1 VFLALLVAALAL
13 TGCSGGS
20 DKAGG
25 KTAKKAVVLRL
36 AVGTDS
42 VELGGFAGEVS
53 RVSAGAVRII
63 ILPNWRDGQPAFE
76 RGTIADVRAGK
87 VDLGAVASR
96 VWDSV
101 GVLSFR
107 ALGAPLLVDSYAL
120 QQRVLTSPMTG
131 EMLQGIRPTG
141 LVGLGVLPGT
151 LRRPLGARGPLL
163 APSDYKGLRFG
174 LQQSRLASATLRAL
188 GATPVPIAAGDPAE
202 TLGGVESHVTAIQNT
217 HQDRHGRYLT
227 TNIVLWPRPLV
238 IFASRQ
244 TLARLTPAQREIL
257 RRAVAADQSRETK
270 HLASFE
276 RLATAMEC
284 SQGRMRFVAA
294 RQADVSA
301 MRRAAQPVYD
311 GLERDPQT
319 HRFVAEIERMRRQ
332 IGVPVSTVPR
342 CSRAA
347 ATRNAAARTPV
358 DGAYEVT
365 VRPGEL
371 PAAMR
376 VPEQYGRWQVV
387 LDRGRFR
394 LSENSD
400 GAEWVAD
407 GHVRVSGETMT
418 WTFDD
423 ALDWGPDGA
432 PDGVPVA
439 GGDKLVFRWGR
450 SGRSLVLTSRQG
462 PLPGLSVRPLKRV
475 SGAPSQERLENP
487 SALQGV
493 WASNLT
499 PADTLAH
506 LHHADPS
513 SDADNTG
520 PLRLT
525 VHGSRYRWTQ
535 KAPDGFHWSNGRC
548 RFAGDTLELDE
559 TTSSQ
564 GGHGAPYFLHWSVFH
579 DRLSLRAAPGV
590 SPYMWGWHAWRKVG

>member
-1 VFLALLVAALAL
+1 M
-13 TGCSGGS
+13 
-20 DKAGG
+20 
-25 KTAKKAVVLRL
+25 
-36 AVGTDS
+36 
-42 VELGGFAGEVS
+42 VS
-53 RVSAGAVRII
+53 PRKSAGSPPARSGSV

-96 VWDSV
+96 AWDSV
-101 GVLSFR
+101 GVSSFR

-120 QQRVLTSPMTG
+120 QQRVLTSPMSG

-163 APSDYKGLRFG
+163 APSDYKGLRIG

-202 TLGGVESHVTAIQNT
+202 TLDGVESHVTAIENT
-217 HQDRHGRYLT
+217 HQDRHARYLT

-257 RRAVAADQSRETK
+257 RRAVAADLSRETK

-276 RLATAMEC
+276 RLATATEC

-294 RQADVSA
+294 SPADMAA

-319 HRFVAEIERMRRQ
+319 RRFVAEIERMRRQ
-332 IGVPVSTVPR
+332 IGAPVSAVPR
-342 CSRAA
+342 CSHAA

-371 PAAMR
+371 PAATR

-394 LSENSD
+394 LSEDSD
-400 GAEWVAD
+400 GADWVAD

-423 ALDWGPDGA
+423 ALGLGTA
-432 PDGVPVA
+432 
-439 GGDKLVFRWGR
+439 RR
-450 SGRSLVLTSRQG
+450 SGRGAGRRRRQARV
-462 PLPGLSVRPLKRV
+462 PLEAKRPLARPHLAAGSIAGLVRSSAAAGLGRAEPGAAREPVRSPGCVGLEPHAGRLDCAPPETRV
-475 SGAPSQERLENP
+475 ARSTI
-487 SALQGV
+487 
-493 WASNLT
+493 WA
-499 PADTLAH
+499 
-506 LHHADPS
+506 
-513 SDADNTG
+513 
-520 PLRLT
+520 
-525 VHGSRYRWTQ
+525 
-535 KAPDGFHWSNGRC
+535 RC
-548 RFAGDTLELDE
+548 G
-559 TTSSQ
+559 
-564 GGHGAPYFLHWSVFH
+564 
-579 DRLSLRAAPGV
+579 
-590 SPYMWGWHAWRKVG
+590 

>member
-1 VFLALLVAALAL
+1 
-13 TGCSGGS
+13 
-20 DKAGG
+20 
-25 KTAKKAVVLRL
+25 VLRL
-36 AVGTDS
+36 AIGTDS
-42 VELGGFAGEVS
+42 VELGGLVEEVS
-53 RVSAGAVRII
+53 RLSADAVRIS

-76 RGTIADVRAGK
+76 RETIAAVRAGT

-96 VWDSV
+96 AWDSV
-101 GVLSFR
+101 GVTRFR
-107 ALGAPLLVDSYAL
+107 ALDAPLLIDSYAL

-131 EMLQGIRPTG
+131 EMLAGIRPTG

-151 LRRPLGARGPLL
+151 LRRPLGARRPLL
-163 APSDYKGLRFG
+163 APSDYKGLRIG

-202 TLGGVESHVTAIQNT
+202 TLDGVESHVTAIQNT
-217 HQDRHGRYLT
+217 HQDRHARYLT

-238 IFASRQ
+238 IFASRR

-257 RRAVAADQSRETK
+257 RRALAADLSLETK
-270 HLASFE
+270 HLANFE
-276 RLATAMEC
+276 RLATATEC

-294 RQADVSA
+294 SPADMAA

-311 GLERDPQT
+311 RLERDPQT

-332 IGVPVSTVPR
+332 IGAPVSAVPR

-347 ATRNAAARTPV
+347 ATRNGAARTPV

-365 VRPGEL
+365 VRPGDL
-371 PAAMR
+371 LKATR

-394 LSENSD
+394 LSEDSD
-400 GAEWVAD
+400 GADWAAD
-407 GHVRVSGETMT
+407 GHVRVSGEGMT

-423 ALDWGPDGA
+423 ALDWGPHGA
-432 PDGVPVA
+432 REVPVA
-439 GGDKLVFRWGR
+439 VGDKLVFRWR
-450 SGRSLVLTSRQG
+450 RTGRSLVLTSRQG
-462 PLPGLSVRPLKRV
+462 PLPGLSVRPLQRV
-475 SGAPSQERLENP
+475 ADAPSQERLENP

-499 PADTLAH
+499 PADLIAH
-506 LHHADPS
+506 HQDPS
-513 SDADNTG
+513 GEVDNMG

-525 VHGSRYRWTQ
+525 VHGSRCRWTQ
-535 KAPDGFHWSNGRC
+535 QTPNVFHWTNGRC
-548 RFAGDTLELDE
+548 RFAGDTLEFDQ
-559 TTSSQ
+559 TTSDQ
-564 GGHGAPYFLHWSVFH
+564 GGGGAPYFLHWSVFH

-590 SPYMWGWHAWRKVG
+590 SPFQWGWHAWRKVG